1 MLKYGCDVPPQMM
14 WRMFR
19 RGRLSVIHP
28 YPLSLSWFFFLYINS
43 EIIFLKNLDFFT
55 LNYFF
60 DILNNFDMLILKI
73 NFLK

>member
-1 MLKYGCDVPPQMM
+1 
-14 WRMFR
+14 MFR

-28 YPLSLSWFFFLYINS
+28 YPLSLSWFFFLNS
-43 EIIFLKNLDFFT
+43 EIIFLKNLDFLT

-60 DILNNFDMLILKI
+60 DILNNFDVLILKI